1 MTKLP
6 LEAEDVV
13 QRWLILTVVQPG
25 QSPVVVVDVPALE
38 ARARRQSEAVLAR
51 VLAVVEWLSK
61 LAWWIVLII
70 MTEMIY
76 G

>member
-13 QRWLILTVVQPG
+13 QRWLILKVVLPG
-25 QSPVVVVDVPALE
+25 QSPVVAVDVPALE

-51 VLAVVEWLSK
+51 DLAVVERLSK